1 MSHLT
6 DDRLFELGLEPTAP
20 TSAAEAAHL
29 DSCPA
34 CAARLAAERELSLAL
49 TADDFRIEPPAD
61 FVART
66 TARFQAAR
74 AEAAA
79 AEAAFDA
86 AARAAA
92 TPLATPARG
101 TFRPLVWA
109 LAASALFA
117 IPAIVLLAANAA
129 EVVSHVVIVAKDLM
143 VVISA
148 LALAASKVP
157 LGPIFVAASSATVL
171 LAWSLAMGRLL
182 NLTDREINQPAAA

>member
-20 TSAAEAAHL
+20 ASAAEAAHL
-29 DSCPA
+29 DTCPA

-49 TADDFRIEPPAD
+49 GADDFRIEPPAD

-86 AARAAA
+86 ASRAAA
-92 TPLATPARG
+92 TVATPAKG

-117 IPAIVLLAANAA
+117 VPAIALLAANAA

-182 NLTDREINQPAAA
+182 NLSDREISQPAAA

>member
-1 MSHLT
+1 MSHLS
-6 DDRLFELGLEPTAP
+6 DDRLFELGLEPEAP
-20 TSAAEAAHL
+20 ASAAEAAHL
-29 DSCPA
+29 DACPA

-49 TADDFRIEPPAD
+49 TSDELRSEPPAD

-74 AEAAA
+74 AEVAA

-92 TPLATPARG
+92 TVATPARG
-101 TFRPLVWA
+101 AFRPLAWA

-117 IPAIVLLAANAA
+117 IPALALLAANAG
-129 EVVSHVVIVAKDLM
+129 EVVSHLVILAKDVM
-143 VVISA
+143 VVVGA

-182 NLTDREINQPAAA
+182 NLSDREISQPAAA